1 MESRERESVLKKIR
15 IAALDAGLI
24 IPPGGK
30 LSGVFCDDREI
41 DEVSDQRI
49 CAQSLVNVNYGET
62 KDFTASGFT
71 GECLKGATS

>member
-1 MESRERESVLKKIR
+1 MEHREEVNVLRKIR
-15 IAALDAGLI
+15 IAALNAGLI

-49 CAQSLVNVNYGET
+49 CAQSLVNV
-62 KDFTASGFT
+62 
-71 GECLKGATS
+71 ECREK